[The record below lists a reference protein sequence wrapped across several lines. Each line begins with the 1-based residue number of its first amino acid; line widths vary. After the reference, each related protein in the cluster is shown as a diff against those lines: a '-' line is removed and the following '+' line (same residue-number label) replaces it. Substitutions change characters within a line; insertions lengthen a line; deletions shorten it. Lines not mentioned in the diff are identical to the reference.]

1 MLIWGKNIKIYK
13 RQMVISVSRD
23 FSFLKVRLIN
33 KKKKHSSHVESL
45 KNFIHNKGNEPVA

>member
-13 RQMVISVSRD
+13 RQMVFSVSRD
-23 FSFLKVRLIN
+23 FSFLKVRLT

-45 KNFIHNKGNEPVA
+45 KNFIHNKFNEPVA